1 MGVKPDVLC
10 PQSPCERAGWR
21 GHRGPPACGVD
32 VSCPRA
38 LFVQGKGGQGRL
50 GSTFYELCPLI
61 TGEVNAH
68 SGLPGSPP
76 SAGKARPRE
85 WRTCPSSPDSPTD
98 VGGGRIPAQL
108 WSLSSAHRAGPAQA
122 GRDITR
128 DLRLEEASSSALPK
142 QARGRQ
148 ARPGWGRPGLTG
160 DSSVAGLGFHFSPA
174 QMESDRAGAA

>member
-98 VGGGRIPAQL
+98 VEGGVDSSPALESELCPQGGPCPGWKRHHQGPQAGGGQQL
-108 WSLSSAHRAGPAQA
+108 CSAQA
-122 GRDITR
+122 GTGQAGQAWVGPAWAHWGQLCGRAWVS
-128 DLRLEEASSSALPK
+128 LFASSD
-142 QARGRQ
+142 G
-148 ARPGWGRPGLTG
+148 
-160 DSSVAGLGFHFSPA
+160 
-174 QMESDRAGAA
+174 E